1 MNLWGQCRPARR
13 EALVELQSGHP
24 TKGRS
29 PRRESRSRV
38 RRTLA
43 FVFTC
48 IKGKLLRSWEKRQRG
63 HRGSATPNSAKCSS
77 HAHHYPGQIHRHPR
91 KQSWSL
97 CRQASRRVHAD
108 RNLPGHTSVLCWL
121 HTAAVHL
128 METKTR
134 CPESPQ
140 ATEASSTSFPGSIPV
155 KTNTGHDTAQGSC
168 KTQGGDKA
176 AWGPRRGGITMT
188 QIHLHTGHFYLL
200 TANNGCIQRGRN
212 DLGYTGRHR
221 S

>member
-1 MNLWGQCRPARR
+1 MRSNAR
-13 EALVELQSGHP
+13 QHD
-24 TKGRS
+24 GRHWWNCTAVL
-29 PRRESRSRV
+29 PPKEGEQIMV

-48 IKGKLLRSWEKRQRG
+48 IKGKLLRSWGKRQRG

-77 HAHHYPGQIHRHPR
+77 HAHHYPGQIHRRPR

-97 CRQASRRVHAD
+97 CRQASRRFHAD

-128 METKTR
+128 METKAK

-140 ATEASSTSFPGSIPV
+140 ATYRRQAVQASLALF
-155 KTNTGHDTAQGSC
+155 
-168 KTQGGDKA
+168 
-176 AWGPRRGGITMT
+176 
-188 QIHLHTGHFYLL
+188 L
-200 TANNGCIQRGRN
+200 
-212 DLGYTGRHR
+212 
-221 S
+221 